1 MSHATHCCVQHGCKY
16 GERDCPVVNKV
27 EPQVYPCE
35 VCGWECQDEAFLE
48 IAHLM
53 NEVFT
58 SESENAKL
66 KADAERYR
74 WLRDESWKDHK
85 FSCAHA
91 VIPAHG
97 QRLTAAIDA
106 ARQPNTGGIDR

>member
-1 MSHATHCCVQHGCKY
+1 MSDTPLVDAAAEKSADMGLAKDFVAGIWPLARQL
-16 GERDCPVVNKV
+16 ER
-27 EPQVYPCE
+27 
-35 VCGWECQDEAFLE
+35 
-48 IAHLM
+48 
-53 NEVFT
+53 
-58 SESENAKL
+58 ENAKL